1 MEERLDKILLQR
13 GLVTTR
19 TRGEEIIRKGDVLVN
34 GKMLDRPGKKI
45 DIHSTI
51 ELLSHELEWVSRGAL
66 KLVAALE
73 EWPVEVNEK
82 KWMDIG
88 ASTGGF
94 TEVLLSKGATHVT
107 CIDVGS
113 GQLNP
118 KLLTNPQITNFEKT
132 NVRELTARHFPEPV
146 DGAVIDVSFISLEKV
161 LPFLVPYLK
170 PGADIIALVK
180 PQFEVGKGNVDK
192 HGIVKNTLLYP
203 EVITNVSKAAVNTNL
218 TVNATIDS
226 PIKGGDGN
234 REFLM
239 WLTKQ

>member
-34 GKMLDRPGKKI
+34 GKMLDKPGKKVAI
-45 DIHSTI
+45 DSTI

-66 KLVAALE
+66 KLVAALR
-73 EWPVEVNEK
+73 EWPINPSGK
-82 KWMDIG
+82 RWMDIG

-94 TEVLLSKGATHVT
+94 TEVLLSRGAAHVT

-118 KLLTNPQITNFEKT
+118 KLLEQSRITNFEKT
-132 NVRELTARHFPEPV
+132 NVRELTTHHFPEPV

-170 PGADIIALVK
+170 SGSDIIALVK

-192 HGIVKNTLLYP
+192 HGIVKNALLYP
-203 EVITNVSKAAVNTNL
+203 EVITNVSKAAINTNL
-218 TVNATIDS
+218 TVKETIDS

-239 WLTKQ
+239 WLIKQ